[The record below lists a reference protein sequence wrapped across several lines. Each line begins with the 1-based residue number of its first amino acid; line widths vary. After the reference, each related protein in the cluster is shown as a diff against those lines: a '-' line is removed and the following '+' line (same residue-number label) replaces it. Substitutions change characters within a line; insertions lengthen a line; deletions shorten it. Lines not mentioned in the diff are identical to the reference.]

1 MLDKIKSILL
11 VIGSILTVVVGFFL
25 TRKNNTGEKVAELE
39 KKVEANNVLVK
50 AEETKR
56 EEIVKTLEE
65 EKKKDVSPTEIID
78 FFSNRPK

>member
-1 MLDKIKSILL
+1 MEYLKKVLMI
-11 VIGSILTVVVGFFL
+11 IGSILATVGALFL
-25 TRKNNTGEKVAELE
+25 FKKNKPPEEVAELE
-39 KKVEANNVLVK
+39 KKIEANSVLIK
-50 AEETKR
+50 EEEVKR